1 MEDAVLFNL
10 RDERQ
15 SSWES
20 VLNYFRKR
28 SMWMLYYCTGC
39 GAIELPPSMTS
50 RYDMERFGMGPM
62 ATPRQADLLLITGYL
77 SVKTLKRVIYSY
89 EQMQEPKYVV
99 GFGSCP
105 INGGIYWDAYPVINH
120 LEMFMPVDMSIAGCM
135 PRPQA
140 ILDAFQKLMAEI
152 QAGHAVGYKRYR
164 KHYDWYKR
172 NQDAVLARTEAVLEP
187 WEDPFSD
194 PALIESLW
202 NDAPSEIKEIREVHH
217 DA

>member
-1 MEDAVLFNL
+1 MEDAALFNL
-10 RDERQ
+10 RDERAGA
-15 SSWES
+15 WEN

-120 LEMFMPVDMSIAGCM
+120 LELFMPVDLSIAGCM

-140 ILDAFQKLMAEI
+140 ILEAFQTLMTEI
-152 QAGHAVGYKRYR
+152 QKGRAVGYKRYK

-172 NQDAVLARTEAVLEP
+172 NQQAVLERTEAVLTP
-187 WEDPFSD
+187 YTDPFGD
-194 PALIESLW
+194 PAVVEELMK
-202 NDAPSEIKEIREVHH
+202 DAPAELQKEMEARHE
-217 DA
+217 A